1 VLPGTAVVHGAK
13 RASAALTVITLTG
26 MFAAGQASAAPAW
39 LPAASLGG
47 SDISAESPSIAV
59 AANGDAAGVMYVE
72 PPTGQD
78 GVQALTH
85 RIGGTWQQTMLGT
98 AAGASDESVTID
110 AAGDANAMWWDG
122 DTIDVATAPGD
133 GAWSTPVQV
142 DPGVSNVIDTPS
154 MAEDA
159 AGDVIVAFDTDQSG
173 QLSPYQIWWTERP
186 AGGSWSTPREL
197 VGASGDPESQVSGDA
212 NGDFVVWWEDY
223 LSPNEVLAADVRPA
237 GGGWEAT
244 ARYVSPMG
252 PAPSINN
259 PDVVLGPG
267 GTAHAIWSSATSP
280 PVLDSSDFSP
290 GGTDGGTW
298 SPSAQVTIA
307 GSGATFPLIGF
318 DTAGDETLV
327 WSPVSGGMSGIDAA
341 SRPAGGSWS
350 GPTTLLPMGDG
361 GFTTPSLSVSPS
373 GQAVAGF
380 ADQTGTPPTT
390 ELSLRPAGGS
400 WQPAIELSP
409 YDSGSQ
415 NAPSLGQDNAGDVL
429 AAWQENIGQIQS
441 WDEVYDANGPVMTNP
456 SIPTNGTVGVPVTFA
471 VTPLGTW
478 SPVTSTQWSFGDDT
492 AAIDQTV
499 SHTYSQPG
507 KYTVSASAGDAQGN
521 SSTSSGTITISTAP
535 PPAPASPGSGSGSG
549 SVKPA
554 LSRISQS
561 HARWRDGRA
570 AAKAARARRPKKP
583 PVGTRFAFALNE
595 NAQVQL
601 SFTQL
606 LAGRRVK
613 RRCVAPVAAN
623 RRAHACQRTKL
634 RGTLTYTVSAG
645 AHHVSF
651 DGRIGRTRLGVG
663 KYTVALSASDAAGRS
678 RVNSLQFTIVR

>member
-13 RASAALTVITLTG
+13 GAFAALTVITLAG
-26 MFAAGQASAAPAW
+26 ALAAGQASAAPAW
-39 LPAASLGG
+39 LPATSLGG

-59 AANGDAAGVMYVE
+59 AANGDAAGVMYVQ

-85 RIGGTWQQTMLGT
+85 RIGGTWQQTMLG
-98 AAGASDESVTID
+98 AAGGASDESVTID

-173 QLSPYQIWWTERP
+173 QLSPYQVWWTERP
-186 AGGSWSTPREL
+186 AGGSWSTPRML
-197 VGASGDPESQVSGDA
+197 VEAGGDPDSQVSGDA

-237 GGGWEAT
+237 GGGWEPT
-244 ARYVSPMG
+244 AQYVSPT
-252 PAPSINN
+252 ASTVSDV
-259 PDVVLGPG
+259 DVVISPG
-267 GTAHAIWSSATSP
+267 AIAHAVWVSGG
-280 PVLDSSDFSP
+280 VLSSSDYSP
-290 GGTDGGTW
+290 AGTHDGTW
-298 SPSAQVTIA
+298 SAHAQVTVA
-307 GSGATFPLIGF
+307 GSDVTKPVIGF
-318 DTAGDETLV
+318 DAAGDETLA
-327 WSPVSGGMSGIDAA
+327 WTPFSSGEYGIDAA
-341 SRPAGGSWS
+341 TKPSGGSWS
-350 GPTTLLPMGDG
+350 APTTLLAMGDG
-361 GFTTPSLSVSPS
+361 VGSTASLSISPS

-390 ELSLRPAGGS
+390 ELSLRPAGGT
-400 WQPAIELSP
+400 WEPAIELSP
-409 YDSGSQ
+409 LDSGSQ
-415 NAPSLGQDNAGDVL
+415 YPPSLGQDDAGDVL
-429 AAWQENIGQIQS
+429 AAWQENIGQLQA
-441 WDEVYDANGPVMTNP
+441 WAEVYDASGPLMTNLL
-456 SIPTNGTVGVPVTFA
+456 IPTTGTVGVPVTFA
-471 VTPLGTW
+471 VTPLGAW
-478 SPVTSTQWSFGDDT
+478 SPIVATQWSFGDG
-492 AAIDQTV
+492 AGAIDQTV

-507 KYTVSASAGDAQGN
+507 KYTVTASAGDAQGS
-521 SSTSSGTITISTAP
+521 SSTSSGTITVSTAP
-535 PPAPASPGSGSGSG
+535 GPAPAVPG

-554 LSRISQS
+554 LSRVSQS
-561 HARWRDGRA
+561 HARWRDGHA
-570 AAKAARARRPKKP
+570 AAKAARAKRRRKP

-595 NAQVQL
+595 NAQVKL

-613 RRCVAPVAAN
+613 RRCVAQNAAN
-623 RRAHACQRTKL
+623 RKAHACQRTKA
-634 RGTLTYTVSAG
+634 RGNLTYTLSAG

-651 DGRIGRTRLGVG
+651 DGRIGHARLGAG
-663 KYTVALSASDAAGRS
+663 RYTMAISASTTAGGSPVTR
-678 RVNSLQFTIVR
+678 LQFTIVR